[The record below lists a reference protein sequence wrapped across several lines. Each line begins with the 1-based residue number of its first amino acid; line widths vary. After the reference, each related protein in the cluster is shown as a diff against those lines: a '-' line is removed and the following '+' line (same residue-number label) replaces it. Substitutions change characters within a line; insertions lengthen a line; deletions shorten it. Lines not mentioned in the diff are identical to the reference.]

1 MALAL
6 ASKLGRDGALRA
18 FTRVS
23 ASMSR
28 APSANQPI
36 SSQPRGSLGYRL
48 LRHSR
53 HLLLPAC
60 QACRAQR
67 PKGRDKW
74 ALSLIRSSLTPSHG
88 ARRLPVFLRIQKR
101 LPPHFYLIWPSIS
114 KFRLIIKCR
123 PCCIVAPK
131 APSVSLLRLT
141 SISNQTSYVRLACNL
156 FDALSG

>member
-74 ALSLIRSSLTPSHG
+74 ALSFSFAPHS
-88 ARRLPVFLRIQKR
+88 
-101 LPPHFYLIWPSIS
+101 PPHTAPGVSPSSSAS
-114 KFRLIIKCR
+114 KSVFPRTFILFGHPSPNFARLSSVDHVVSWLPKLR
-123 PCCIVAPK
+123 PCPCSA
-131 APSVSLLRLT
+131 
-141 SISNQTSYVRLACNL
+141 
-156 FDALSG
+156 